1 MKQDLE
7 RRCSYYINRLDG
19 HDSVAALD
27 SLMELPD
34 AAVPILMELY
44 RDEPRV
50 DVKRDIVHSIW
61 QHRNLES
68 LDWLLG
74 VLVKEDA
81 EAIWQEALDG
91 IITLK
96 GAYALSQLEVSCPRK
111 SFSIS
116 EAIELLEDGYA

>member
-1 MKQDLE
+1 M
-7 RRCSYYINRLDG
+7 
-19 HDSVAALD
+19 
-27 SLMELPD
+27 
-34 AAVPILMELY
+34 
-44 RDEPRV
+44 
-50 DVKRDIVHSIW
+50 
-61 QHRNLES
+61 
-68 LDWLLG
+68 
-74 VLVKEDA
+74 KEDA